1 MFSEEIFFNEY
12 GERWSMDHCCKVGK
26 AIDKYGLEHSVVG
39 GDLNQY
45 MLARWMGKNEYP
57 ETGLRPLA
65 DWLNQKILKT
75 VYTDHDRNTLD
86 SRIESDFEALTSDE
100 DEKRFAI
107 VDDLESDGINGEQ
120 LLDDFISSTTLYRHF
135 TKCLDEEKTRN
146 VSGDEDA
153 AEGAME
159 RIQYSRNNVKGH
171 IHENLKTLENRGKIP
186 HASDAEISIPV
197 LLGCPVCSAQVQLE
211 RALERGYICEEH
223 MSESATE
230 LEETPDSVSK
240 SGGERQP
247 ESTLL

>member
-1 MFSEEIFFNEY
+1 MN
-12 GERWSMDHCCKVGK
+12 HCCKVGK
-26 AIDKYGLEHSVVG
+26 TIDKYGLEHSVVG

-57 ETGLRPLA
+57 ETGLRPLTN
-65 DWLNQKILKT
+65 WLNQKILKT
-75 VYTDHDRNTLD
+75 VYTDHDRNALD

-107 VDDLESDGINGEQ
+107 IDDLESDGIDGEQ

-135 TKCLDEEKTRN
+135 TNCLDEEKTRDIG
-146 VSGDEDA
+146 GDEAA

-186 HASDAEISIPV
+186 HATDAEISIPV
-197 LLGCPVCSAQVQLE
+197 LLGCPVCSNQVQLE

-223 MSESATE
+223 MSESTTRVGE
-230 LEETPDSVSK
+230 N
-240 SGGERQP
+240 SGSISDDNREPQP